1 MGNKYFTSIMFN
13 RLWYRALH
21 TVCVCLFL
29 LLAVAPASAQ
39 IYSTAQ
45 DHSANGAMDVQ
56 YRSYQSTVYQPFA
69 SSPSMISGRRNSD
82 GAPSTGGGDPT
93 NPDIP
98 DPNNPGDGELPENW
112 FDPDHPSDPGHQS
125 NQSPVGEAWV
135 MLFFAA
141 VAALVVYIRRRRLL
155 MEDTSKID

>member
-1 MGNKYFTSIMFN
+1 MFN
-13 RLWYRALH
+13 RLCYRALH

-39 IYSTAQ
+39 IYPTAQ

-56 YRSYQSTVYQPFA
+56 YRSYQSTVYEPFGSTVPSETTPVY
-69 SSPSMISGRRNSD
+69 SSVGGSSTDEGHTPSNRRNL
-82 GAPSTGGGDPT
+82 TGGG
-93 NPDIP
+93 
-98 DPNNPGDGELPENW
+98 
-112 FDPDHPSDPGHQS
+112 DPGHQS

-155 MEDTSKID
+155 MEDTSKIE

>member
-1 MGNKYFTSIMFN
+1 MFN

-82 GAPSTGGGDPT
+82 GAPSTGGSDPT

-98 DPNNPGDGELPENW
+98 DPNNPGGGSDYEGNGFP
-112 FDPDHPSDPGHQS
+112 HPSDPEDNSQE
-125 NQSPVGEAWV
+125 SPVGEAWV

-155 MEDTSKID
+155 MEDSSKID